1 MTDNISTST
10 TDDEYLD
17 YLNFKSQSDR
27 EIAQLQA
34 QQQQLIKQMD
44 QLTLTSAIAKE
55 VRAVGGTDDIA
66 DLIAPIILA
75 KASKKRDGSWAV
87 NGQSLG
93 DAIDDLRSSDAL
105 RSWLKPAAEPKSS
118 LSPEGYIRTAKR
130 Y

>member
-10 TDDEYLD
+10 TEDEYLD
-17 YLNFKSQSDR
+17 YLQFKSQSDR

-93 DAIDDLRSSDAL
+93 DAL